1 MSLIEKAAEKL
12 KKKESL
18 IEQAARKMADAPP
31 ADKGVVPAG
40 KDVAPAENVETQQPA
55 APREPQ
61 VPDMPPV
68 QPVSVAPRTAASGRR
83 RVEIDR
89 EKLIEKNI
97 LTMDDT
103 DSPIAEEFRIIKRT
117 LLLNAFSK
125 GGADTNIKNGNIIM
139 VTSTQPNEGKTYCAL
154 SLAMSMATERDLTV
168 LLVDADVVKPDILKY
183 LGSEGG
189 KGLIDV
195 IEDRSLDL
203 ADCLLRTSID
213 NLSILPAGKKHKL
226 TTELLASDRMGNI
239 IKEIAARYPDRV
251 IIVDSPPVLASSAA
265 SVLALNVGQIVF
277 VVEAERTL
285 EADVKEALSM
295 VGSCKNINMVLNKS
309 RFTVG
314 NKKFGSYYGYGH
326 D

>member
-12 KKKESL
+12 RQKESL
-18 IEQAARKMADAPP
+18 IEQAARKMAEKKESAQAELPKKAAPGAPSVDDSPKQPDAPS
-31 ADKGVVPAG
+31 VPAP
-40 KDVAPAENVETQQPA
+40 KEPESERKKVVIDEERL
-55 APREPQ
+55 REH
-61 VPDMPPV
+61 
-68 QPVSVAPRTAASGRR
+68 
-83 RVEIDR
+83 
-89 EKLIEKNI
+89 NI
-97 LTMDDT
+97 LTT
-103 DSPIAEEFRIIKRT
+103 DESDSAVSEEFRIIKRT

-125 GGADTNIKNGNIIM
+125 SGTAIKNGNIIM
-139 VTSTQPNEGKTYCAL
+139 VTSTQPDEGKTYCAL

-183 LGSEGG
+183 LGVKGG

-195 IEDRSLDL
+195 IEDGSLDL
-203 ADCLLRTSID
+203 GDCLLRTNID

-226 TTELLASDRMGNI
+226 TTELLASDRMGSI

-277 VVEAERTL
+277 VVEAEKTL
-285 EADVKEALSM
+285 EQDVKEALSM
-295 VGSCKNINMVLNKS
+295 VGSCKNINLVLNKS

-314 NKKFGSYYGYGH
+314 SKKFGSYYGYGKS
-326 D
+326 